1 MPSYTVREWDKIA
14 HGEGEGEIL
23 LRHAD
28 KLASLA
34 ARSIF
39 AGRGGSGVLEHGRN
53 ALRARGVVGILA
65 TSEVSLEILPK
76 IEVAPA
82 ETFDRQNAEIRKRL
96 VHMLAV
102 ALDLRIDLGKV
113 TDLAW
118 QRETLLE
125 ILIRVFCDKLTA
137 ALRKGMP
144 RRYVG
149 HDDDLPT
156 LRGTLDI
163 TRQFTRR
170 AVDPLRLSCRSE
182 EHTSE
187 LQSLMRISYA
197 VFCLKK
203 QTT

>member
-65 TSEVSLEILPK
+65 TSEVSLEILPA

-82 ETFDRQNAEIRKRL
+82 ETVDRQNAEIRKRL
-96 VHMLAV
+96 VHMMAV

-113 TDLAW
+113 TDIAW
-118 QRETLLE
+118 QRAARRSVVEGK
-125 ILIRVFCDKLTA
+125 RVAVRVDL
-137 ALRKGMP
+137 GG
-144 RRYVG
+144 RRIIDTQ
-149 HDDDLPT
+149 HKNT
-156 LRGTLDI
+156 
-163 TRQFTRR
+163 
-170 AVDPLRLSCRSE
+170 
-182 EHTSE
+182 
-187 LQSLMRISYA
+187 
-197 VFCLKK
+197 
-203 QTT
+203 

>member
-113 TDLAW
+113 
-118 QRETLLE
+118 
-125 ILIRVFCDKLTA
+125 
-137 ALRKGMP
+137 
-144 RRYVG
+144 
-149 HDDDLPT
+149 
-156 LRGTLDI
+156 
-163 TRQFTRR
+163 
-170 AVDPLRLSCRSE
+170 RSE

-187 LQSLMRISYA
+187 LQSLMRTSYA
-197 VFCLKK
+197 VFCLQPKI
-203 QTT
+203 TIPTCT